1 MSAPR
6 SPVDALTNVEAS
18 RFGVY
23 LHFPY
28 CLSKCP
34 YCDFASVVAKE
45 IPQERYSLAIVKELE
60 LRLAT
65 MQQPLPVVDSLFIGG
80 GTPSLWKP
88 HLLGRVLST
97 LRSKLTMSATAE
109 ISLEANPGA
118 SDALVF
124 KELKKLGINRLSLG
138 VQSFNPT
145 TLAALGRAHS
155 GDEAKRAYHTARE
168 AGFNNVSMDFIYG
181 VHGQTLAQVE
191 ADAAQALALKPTHLS
206 AYALTL
212 DKESL
217 AEEVPLAR
225 MLSRK
230 EVTLPPDETV
240 VAMQRH
246 IHQHWA
252 TSGFERYEISNYA
265 QPGFHSRHNAL
276 YWTQGECLA
285 LGVGATGFLNQGTAP
300 ALRYSNL
307 RSAEKYFSALDL
319 GQLPM
324 QSTESVTATLAF
336 EERLAMGLR
345 LVAGV
350 ELKTLCTQFDV
361 PFEKRAQVAAHLHR
375 HGFAHFDGD
384 KLQLTD
390 KGFDLH
396 SDIAAQLM

>member
-1 MSAPR
+1 VSPPR
-6 SPVDALTNVEAS
+6 APVDPLTDLEAS
-18 RFGVY
+18 RCGVY

-65 MQQPLPVVDSLFIGG
+65 LERPLPVVNSLFIGG

-88 HLLGRVLST
+88 NFLGRVLET
-97 LRSKLTMSATAE
+97 LREKLTIADTAE
-109 ISLEANPGA
+109 VSLEANPGA
-118 SDALVF
+118 SDAMAF
-124 KELKKLGINRLSLG
+124 KELKRLGINRLSLG
-138 VQSFNPT
+138 VQSFNT
-145 TLAALGRAHS
+145 LTLAALGRAHS
-155 GDEAKRAYHTARE
+155 GEEAKRAYHTARE
-168 AGFNNVSMDFIYG
+168 AGFDNVSMDFIYG

-191 ADAAQALALKPTHLS
+191 ADAEQALALKPTHLS

-225 MLSRK
+225 MLSRN

-240 VAMQRH
+240 VSMQRH

-265 QPGFHSRHNAL
+265 QPGFHSRHNSL

-285 LGVGATGFLNQGTAP
+285 LGVGATGFLTQHPLP

-307 RSAEKYFSALDL
+307 RSAEKYLSALDR
-319 GQLPM
+319 GQLPI
-324 QSTESVTATLAF
+324 QSTECVTSTLAF

-345 LVAGV
+345 LTSGIA
-350 ELKTLCTQFDV
+350 LKTLCTQFDM
-361 PFEKRAQVAAHLHR
+361 PFEKRGQVAAHLHR
-375 HGFAHFDGD
+375 HGFARFDGD
-384 KLQLTD
+384 RLQLTD